1 MYRFDLLSRRNL
13 GRLPFVLSG
22 EWLKKS
28 AINYRKSFH
37 CLTGVIAL
45 VTQRICD
52 MPVPKFQRA
61 CNFQLQG
68 CVIKTLN
75 HKYHA
80 RIEGMWLTLIP
91 IRVSAQ
97 LDFEQLY
104 IGMCEGIRPP
114 LNVIRRRR

>member
-1 MYRFDLLSRRNL
+1 LDETSSKIGERKMFFGQDNKGRSAYFGFILMYRFDLLSRRKL
-13 GRLPFVLSG
+13 GVLPFVLSG
-22 EWLKKS
+22 EGLKKR

-37 CLTGVIAL
+37 RLSGVTAL
-45 VTQRICD
+45 ATRWVYA

-80 RIEGMWLTLIP
+80 KMED
-91 IRVSAQ
+91 V
-97 LDFEQLY
+97 
-104 IGMCEGIRPP
+104 
-114 LNVIRRRR
+114 